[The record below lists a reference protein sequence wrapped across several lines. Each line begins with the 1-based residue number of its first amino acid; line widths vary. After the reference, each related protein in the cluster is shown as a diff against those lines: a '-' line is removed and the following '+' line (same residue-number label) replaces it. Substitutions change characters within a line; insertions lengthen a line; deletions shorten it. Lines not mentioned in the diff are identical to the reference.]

1 MIAPTWL
8 HLQHRIGPILRRERD
23 NRQYHRLFQFPG
35 YVGGLRRL
43 SLLATATRASAEATD
58 LSALLASHDRRLV
71 VFSNRMRLNEETHF
85 PEIVGHGDSIR
96 RALTDITKPVYRP
109 SVNPR
114 PYVAVHVRMGDFGA
128 PVSVDALRQG
138 SKNCRI
144 PIQWYVDVVR
154 TLRQALGEIS
164 VCVYSDGSDEALAP
178 LLLIPGVARSPKQA
192 SVTDLLSMGQASLV
206 VSSGSGFSMWGAYLA
221 DSPRICFRGQR
232 FTRVLASIGDVDR
245 EPECEI
251 ASEIEPSFFR
261 YVQARLSA

>member
-43 SLLATATRASAEATD
+43 GLLATATRASAESAD
-58 LSALLASHDRRLV
+58 LSALLASQDRRVV

-85 PEIVGHGDSIR
+85 PEIVGHGNTIR
-96 RALTDITKPVYRP
+96 HALTAMTKPAYRP
-109 SVNPR
+109 LINSR
-114 PYVAVHVRMGDFGA
+114 PHVAVHVRMGDFGA
-128 PVSVDALRQG
+128 PVSVEALRQG

-144 PIQWYVDVVR
+144 PIEWYVDVIR
-154 TLRQALGEIS
+154 ATRQALGELT

-192 SVTDLLSMGQASLV
+192 SVTDLLAMAQASLV

-221 DSPRICFRGQR
+221 DAPRICFRGQR
-232 FTRVLASIGDVDR
+232 FARVLASTSDVDR
-245 EPECEI
+245 EPECEF
-251 ASEIEPSFFR
+251 ASEIEPAFFR
-261 YVQARLSA
+261 DVQARLTA